1 MAIKKSQIYASLL
14 KSCNELRGGM
24 DPSQYKDYILTL
36 LFMKYV
42 SDKAA
47 SNPLIIVPD
56 GGGFADMV
64 AAKNNKEIGEKINII
79 IRKFGKENDLADVF
93 DEVDFNDEPKLGSG
107 KEMQERLTELVGI
120 FEKLDLHANRVEGDD
135 LLGDAYEYL
144 MRNFATEAG
153 KSKGQFY
160 TPAEV
165 SLIMANIIG
174 IGPNT
179 TRNYTIYDPTC
190 GSGSLLLKAADEAP
204 NGISVY
210 GQEKDNATHALAR
223 MNMVLH
229 NNPTAN
235 IKPGDTLSSPKFTNQ
250 NGLSTFDF
258 AVANPPFSYKSW
270 MTGLKKPKHDPY
282 SRFKYGIPPA
292 KNGDYAFLLHFIT
305 SLKRT
310 GKGAIILPHGV
321 LFRGNREKDIR
332 KKLIELGF
340 IKGII
345 GLPAN
350 LFYGTGIPACILVID
365 KENARSR
372 NDIFMIDASKG
383 FLKDG
388 NKNRL
393 RAQDIHK
400 IVSVFNERCEV
411 EGYSR
416 IVPQDEIAEPENDY
430 NLNIHRYI
438 DSSEPED
445 LHDLHAHLNGGIP
458 NSDIDALDGYWQVFP
473 TLRDVLFSG
482 NGSPG
487 YSEANIET
495 HQLRDAILTHSD
507 FEAYEQQIN
516 AVFQAWREAHQD
528 FLLSIKIGTRP
539 KEVIYRLSEDL
550 LERFTDVLL
559 LNRYDVYQALM
570 DYWDETMQDDAYL
583 ITTNGWVQAAQPRLP
598 QKKLK
603 ETADLTIKKEKYK
616 MDLIPPSLIIAH
628 YFADKQ
634 DAIEILEAEQA
645 TAAQALEEF
654 VEEHTG
660 EEGAL
665 IGLEGKNGITQ
676 GNVQDR
682 VMEHKEAILNIYSA
696 GTHQY
701 IRTEAIRKTTFANKV
716 WTQDTENENSL
727 FKDSDMPQN
736 QDENGLFEE
745 LGVLHECLQLL
756 KVKKQATDARNQAIN
771 ELHLSVLKKYP
782 ELSEAEVKMLV
793 VEKKWIPDIQSA
805 IEEEVHQLTQELTG
819 RVKVLEERYAQP
831 LPELEHKVAVCSA
844 RVKEHLKK
852 IGMIGHKE
860 ITMESLLTG
869 KTRLPGFSGAWK
881 TKRLGEIGEITGAG
895 VDKKVNS
902 NEPSVRLVNYLD
914 VYNKTFLYSKDLTH
928 EVSARSDKV
937 RNCGV
942 EKGDVFFTPS
952 SEVSNDI
959 GRSAVA
965 MEDIPDGVYSYHV
978 VRLRLKTDWDLYF
991 RAYIFDTKEFLD
1003 QASKQCEGSGTRY
1016 VISLPKFRAMTV
1028 RFPPSIEEQQAIS
1041 AILSDMD
1048 AEITALEQHRDKARA
1063 IKQGMMQQLLTG

>member
-14 KSCNELRGGM
+14 QSCNELRGGM

-56 GGGFADMV
+56 GGGFADVV
-64 AAKNNKEIGEKINII
+64 AAKNNKNIGEKINTI

-107 KEMQERLTELVGI
+107 KVMQERLTELVSI

-144 MRNFATEAG
+144 MRNFATESG

-165 SLIMANIIG
+165 SRIIANIIG

-179 TRNYTIYDPTC
+179 TQTHTIYDPTC

-235 IKPGDTLSSPKFTNQ
+235 IKPGDTLSSPNFTNQ
-250 NGLSTFDF
+250 NGLRTFDF

-270 MTGLKKPKHDPY
+270 MTGLKDPEHDEY
-282 SRFKYGIPPA
+282 NRFEYGIPPA
-292 KNGDYAFLLHFIT
+292 KNGDYAFLLHFIK

-321 LFRGNREKDIR
+321 LFRVNREKDIR
-332 KKLIELGF
+332 KELIELGF

-345 GLPAN
+345 GLPDN

-365 KENARSR
+365 KEDAQNR

-383 FLKDG
+383 YLKDG

-411 EGYSR
+411 KSYSR
-416 IVPQDEIAEPENDY
+416 IVPKDEIASNDY
-430 NLNIHRYI
+430 TLKIPLYI
-438 DSSEPED
+438 KSIQPED
-445 LHDLHAHLNGGIP
+445 MHDLHAHLNGGIP
-458 NSDIDALDGYWQVFP
+458 NSDIDALDNYWEVFP
-473 TLRDVLFSG
+473 TLRNLLFRG

-495 HQLRDAILTHSD
+495 HQLQDAILTHSD

-516 AVFQAWREAHQD
+516 TVFQAWREAHQD

-550 LERFTDVLL
+550 LERFTDVPL

-570 DYWDETMQDDAYL
+570 DYWDKTMQDDAYL
-583 ITTNGWVQAAQPRLP
+583 ITTNGWIQAAQPRYP
-598 QKKLK
+598 EKKLQ
-603 ETADLTIKKEKYK
+603 ETEDLTIKKEKYK
-616 MDLIPPSLIIAH
+616 MDLIPPSLIITR
-628 YFADKQ
+628 YFAAKQ

-645 TAAQALEEF
+645 AAAQALEEF

-665 IGLEGKNGITQ
+665 IGLEGKNGIPMD
-676 GNVQDR
+676 NVKDR
-682 VMEHKEAILNIYSA
+682 VMEHKEAILNIYPP

-701 IRTEAIRKTTFANKV
+701 IRTEAIRKTTFANKA
-716 WTQDTENENSL
+716 WTRDTENENSL

-745 LGVLHECLQLL
+745 LGVLHECLHLL
-756 KVKKQATDARNQAIN
+756 KAKNHTTNAHRKALND
-771 ELHLSVLKKYP
+771 LHTSVLKKYS
-782 ELSEAEVKMLV
+782 ELTEAEVKVLV
-793 VEKKWIPDIQSA
+793 VEDKWLPDIQSA
-805 IEEEVHQLTQELTG
+805 IEGKVHRLTQGLTG
-819 RVKVLEERYAQP
+819 RVKELEERYAQP
-831 LPELEHKVAVCSA
+831 LSELEHQVAVCSA

-852 IGMIGHKE
+852 ISMIGHKE

-869 KTRLPGFSGAWK
+869 KTRLPGFSEAWE
-881 TKRLGEIGEITGAG
+881 TKRLGEITDCLDNVRIPLNETQRATMPGPYPYCGANG
-895 VDKKVNS
+895 VLDDVNDYVLDDDVILIAEDGGHFDEFLS
-902 NEPSVRLVNYLD
+902 RPIAYRMQGKMWVNNHAHILKAKSGYD
-914 VYNKTFLYSKDLTH
+914 QSFLY
-928 EVSARSDKV
+928 
-937 RNCGV
+937 
-942 EKGDVFFTPS
+942 
-952 SEVSNDI
+952 
-959 GRSAVA
+959 
-965 MEDIPDGVYSYHV
+965 YSLVHKNILPY
-978 VRLRLKTDWDLYF
+978 L
-991 RAYIFDTKEFLD
+991 
-1003 QASKQCEGSGTRY
+1003 SGGTRAK
-1016 VISLPKFRAMTV
+1016 LNKFEMYKIKINVPDDTDEQRAIAAV
-1028 RFPPSIEEQQAIS
+1028 
-1041 AILSDMD
+1041 LSDMD
-1048 AEITALEQHRDKARA
+1048 AEITALEQRRDKARA
-1063 IKQGMMQQLLTG
+1063 IKQGMMQQLLTGQV